1 MKEKSKQCYR
11 IVRKILEKKLNS
23 GITEINTWA
32 VSLLRYSAAVLTWTG
47 AELEQ
52 MDNEQEN

>member
-23 GITEINTWA
+23 GITGINTWA
-32 VSLLRYSAAVLTWTG
+32 VSLLRYSAVVLAWTG

-52 MDNEQEN
+52 MDSEQEN